1 MFSIKIITMFMGSVL
16 FICII
21 IISSYH
27 MNICYKQLS
36 TSYIFQQVNIY
47 SLKLQ
52 LYYLYTKIISNTN
65 LNIIIT

>member
-1 MFSIKIITMFMGSVL
+1 MFSIKIITMFMGLVL

-47 SLKLQ
+47 SLNCN
-52 LYYLYTKIISNTN
+52 YITYIKIIPNTN
-65 LNIIIT
+65 LNIIITS